1 MESFL
6 FQAFVYLS
14 AAVIA
19 VPIAKRLGLGSV
31 LGYLLAGIII
41 GPMIGLVGTEAKDL
55 QHFAEFGVVMMLFL
69 VGLELEPDVLWR
81 MRFRLSGLGGLQ
93 LGITTALIFAFCL
106 FLNLEWQMALA
117 IGLIFALSST
127 AIVLQTLNEKGLM
140 KTAGGRNTFSVLLFQ
155 DIAVIPMLAL
165 LPLLASTKLTVFSH
179 HDGESHSYNLVAGLP
194 GWATAIIIAAAI
206 ATVKLAGHYLTRPIF
221 RFIAKSGLREIFT
234 AAALLLVISI
244 SLLMELVGLSP
255 ALGAFLAGVVLANN
269 EYRHELESDIEPFKG
284 LLLGLFF
291 ITVGAGIDFTI
302 LFNDFTKIFL
312 LAVGLIAL
320 KATVLF
326 SIAKAFKI
334 PRGDDWLFA
343 LGLAQAGEFA
353 FVLINFSTQNAVLD
367 YDIAKTLSLIVGL
380 SMLMTPA
387 LFIFYERF
395 IAPHI
400 NKPKPREDDEID
412 EQAPAIIAGHGR
424 FGQIV
429 NRMLLSNGIKT
440 VVLDHQSD
448 LVDGMRRFGLKG
460 FYGDATRPDLL
471 MAAGL
476 EDASVLEVAI
486 DDRDRTTQMVEY
498 ARRER
503 PDLHIIA
510 RAFDRNHCYALFNAG
525 ASDVVRETFDSSI
538 RAGRYALE
546 NLGMSRGKAR
556 QVSFV
561 FYKHDRASLKILA
574 KKWDPA
580 IDVFDKTDYLALSEE
595 RNRLLDEAIQ
605 NMETQ
610 EEEE

>member
-1 MESFL
+1 MESLL

-41 GPMIGLVGTEAKDL
+41 GPVIGLVGTETKDM

-69 VGLELEPDVLWR
+69 VGLELEPAVLWR
-81 MRFRLSGLGGLQ
+81 MRFRLTGLGGFQ
-93 LGITTALIFAFCL
+93 LGITTALITGFCIFFGL
-106 FLNLEWQMALA
+106 AWQTSLA

-127 AIVLQTLNEKGLM
+127 AIVLQTLSEKGLM
-140 KTAGGRNTFSVLLFQ
+140 KSAGGRSTFSVLLFQ

-165 LPLLASTKLTVFSH
+165 LPLLATTKLTVFS
-179 HDGESHSYNLVAGLP
+179 DRSGQTHSYNLVAGLP
-194 GWATAIIIAAAI
+194 GWATALIILAAI
-206 ATVKLAGHYLTRPIF
+206 ATVILAGHFLTRPIF
-221 RFIAKSGLREIFT
+221 RFIAKSQLREIFT

-291 ITVGAGIDFTI
+291 ITVGAGIDFEV
-302 LFNDFTKIFL
+302 LFADFTLIFL
-312 LAVGLIAL
+312 LALGLIVL
-320 KATVLF
+320 KASVLL

-334 PRGDDWLFA
+334 PRGDNWLFA

-353 FVLINFSTQNAVLD
+353 FVLINFSVGNAVLD
-367 YDIAKTLSLIVGL
+367 LNLAKTLSLIVGL
-380 SMLMTPA
+380 SMLLTPA
-387 LFIFYERF
+387 LFILYERL
-395 IAPHI
+395 IAPRMI
-400 NKPKPREDDEID
+400 NHDERENDEID
-412 EQAPAIIAGHGR
+412 DQAPAIIAGHGR

-429 NRMLLSNGIKT
+429 NRMLLTNGIKS

-476 EDASVLEVAI
+476 QEARVLVVAI
-486 DDRDRTTQMVEY
+486 DDRERTTKMVEY

-510 RAFDRNHCYALFNAG
+510 RAFDRPHCYALFNAG

-546 NLGMSRGKAR
+546 NLGLSRGKAR
-556 QVSFV
+556 QVSYV

-574 KKWDPA
+574 KEWDPT
-580 IDVFDKTDYLALSEE
+580 IDILNNTSYMALSEE

-605 NMETQ
+605 NMEMS